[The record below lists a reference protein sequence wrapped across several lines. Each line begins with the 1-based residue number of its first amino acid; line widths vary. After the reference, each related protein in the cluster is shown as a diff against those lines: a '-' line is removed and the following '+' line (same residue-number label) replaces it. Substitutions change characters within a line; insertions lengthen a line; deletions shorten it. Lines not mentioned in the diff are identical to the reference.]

1 MSPKLTRGLIKDSH
15 TCVFLLMLQNIS
27 RQFFHKTLVN
37 GCFYY
42 LFILTLKISKSFDPK
57 WFSCHFELSQKM
69 MKVSN
74 RILKN
79 IGLFK
84 SYYHNQV
91 YKLINKKKDQKAHA
105 IGM

>member
-1 MSPKLTRGLIKDSH
+1 
-15 TCVFLLMLQNIS
+15 
-27 RQFFHKTLVN
+27 
-37 GCFYY
+37 
-42 LFILTLKISKSFDPK
+42 
-57 WFSCHFELSQKM
+57 M